1 MSAKRIGTATLLLL
15 AALLSGCAAAEEQVA
30 SDPRASAAAETLQPA
45 DCDGVKALERSAE
58 ACAEVLADQP
68 LAPPLDERAADI
80 GTSFACFTYPD
91 EHALKECAAIDDGDG
106 DVRIALVGDSHAAM
120 LSGALTSAAEVRG
133 WSVHTIASNGCVWT
147 NSPDLPE
154 CADRLAQ
161 QEHVLLG
168 GAPFDVVIV
177 TSLSS
182 DDAPA
187 ESQIIINERFGQL
200 EAAGSQVV
208 VVQDNPQLSGE
219 SEACLESAGEDA
231 VRAGKCDVP
240 IWTAYRHMDQ
250 YWQAAHGRSDVTAIP
265 TQDLFCSD
273 DVCPIVI
280 GDTVVYRDTHHLTA
294 TYASVIGE
302 ILLERIIE
310 RVPEL

>member
-1 MSAKRIGTATLLLL
+1 MRGKRVGIAVLALLT
-15 AALLSGCAAAEEQVA
+15 ALLSGCAASDEPVA
-30 SDPRASAAAETLQPA
+30 STPSKTESTETLQPA
-45 DCDGVKALERSAE
+45 DCDGVKALEHSAQE
-58 ACAEVLADQP
+58 CAEVLADQQ
-68 LAPPLDERAADI
+68 LAPPLEERAADI
-80 GTSFACFTYPD
+80 GTSFDCFTYPD
-91 EHALKECAAIDDGDG
+91 ERALKECAAIDASDG

-120 LSGALTSAAEVRG
+120 LSGALTTSAEAQG
-133 WSVHTIASNGCVWT
+133 WSLHTIASNGCVWT

-161 QEHVLLG
+161 QEQVLLG
-168 GAPFDVVIV
+168 GEPFDVVIV

-182 DDAPA
+182 DDVPD
-187 ESQIIINERFGQL
+187 ESQAIINERFGQL

-208 VVQDNPQLSGE
+208 VVQDNPQLSDE
-219 SEACLESAGEDA
+219 SEACLESASEDA
-231 VRAGKCDVP
+231 VRAGECDVP
-240 IWTAYRHMDQ
+240 ISTAYQHMDQ

-280 GDTVVYRDTHHLTA
+280 GDTVVYRDAHHVTA

-302 ILLERIIE
+302 ILFDRIIE
-310 RVPEL
+310 QVPEL